1 MDIFGI
7 NLEASVK
14 LLDYTDNE
22 EVFSYK
28 DIDNLVAEDGKI
40 RFDAF
45 IEVKQDREAPER
57 AIDVTLVHIKEE
69 KTPESGEKRQKLS
82 EFRLG
87 KINLSGLDSSKGQSF
102 PATKRLHK
110 DIWKIKQYIRWS
122 FAGVPTNGTGT
133 YALLL
138 SVTDENGDWQLL
150 DCDYTEVES

>member
-7 NLEASVK
+7 KLEASVK

-28 DIDNLVAEDGKI
+28 DIDNLVAENGKI

-45 IEVKQDREAPER
+45 IEVKQDREATEGV
-57 AIDVTLVHIKEE
+57 IDVTLVHIKEE
-69 KTPESGEKRQKLS
+69 EKAESEGKRQKLS
-82 EFRLG
+82 KFHLG
-87 KINLSGLDSSKGQSF
+87 EIKLSGLDSSKGQSF